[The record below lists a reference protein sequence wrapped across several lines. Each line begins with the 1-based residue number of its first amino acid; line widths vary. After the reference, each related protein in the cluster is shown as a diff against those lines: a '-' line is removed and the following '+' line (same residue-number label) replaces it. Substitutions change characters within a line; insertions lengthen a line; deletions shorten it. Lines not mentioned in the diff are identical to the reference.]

1 MKQVLSHYSLNE
13 SFIEVML
20 RIRKL
25 FSSSLGRNLIY
36 LYLVQGANYLFP
48 LVTLPYL
55 SRVLGPQGFGL
66 LAIGQSLALYLQPLV
81 EYGFALSGTREVARH
96 RGEKEVLT
104 NIFSGVFG
112 ARLLLVLPAS
122 LLALLALQLPAL
134 RQQEKIVFSALFWAI
149 AWGNS
154 PVWFF
159 QGLERMRSVALLEVL
174 TRSLA
179 TLGVFLLVREPEEA
193 YLPLFLN
200 GIAASLTSLV
210 GHLWLFRE
218 MGFRF
223 PNLKDAFLYL
233 RLGWNLFFFRMAVS
247 LYTVANPLILSFFVT
262 PAQVGLYAGAERL
275 TKALLGMMEPW
286 NRVFLPRFSHLV
298 RSHPAEAYRLASRTI
313 LFMFLLGILGALLV
327 VLFAPWAVWLLLG
340 PGYERAVPLMRILSL
355 LLPLIALSFAMGVQ
369 WMLAWGMDR
378 AFNGVIVSAGLLNLF
393 LAPFLAH
400 RLGALGMA
408 GAVVLVEAW
417 QLGAIL
423 FYLSHT
429 NKLPFGR
436 SRR

>member
-1 MKQVLSHYSLNE
+1 
-13 SFIEVML
+13 
-20 RIRKL
+20 
-25 FSSSLGRNLIY
+25 
-36 LYLVQGANYLFP
+36 YLFP

-193 YLPLFLN
+193 
-200 GIAASLTSLV
+200 
-210 GHLWLFRE
+210 
-218 MGFRF
+218 
-223 PNLKDAFLYL
+223 
-233 RLGWNLFFFRMAVS
+233 
-247 LYTVANPLILSFFVT
+247 
-262 PAQVGLYAGAERL
+262 
-275 TKALLGMMEPW
+275 
-286 NRVFLPRFSHLV
+286 
-298 RSHPAEAYRLASRTI
+298 
-313 LFMFLLGILGALLV
+313 
-327 VLFAPWAVWLLLG
+327 
-340 PGYERAVPLMRILSL
+340 
-355 LLPLIALSFAMGVQ
+355 
-369 WMLAWGMDR
+369 
-378 AFNGVIVSAGLLNLF
+378 
-393 LAPFLAH
+393 
-400 RLGALGMA
+400 
-408 GAVVLVEAW
+408 
-417 QLGAIL
+417 
-423 FYLSHT
+423 
-429 NKLPFGR
+429 
-436 SRR
+436 